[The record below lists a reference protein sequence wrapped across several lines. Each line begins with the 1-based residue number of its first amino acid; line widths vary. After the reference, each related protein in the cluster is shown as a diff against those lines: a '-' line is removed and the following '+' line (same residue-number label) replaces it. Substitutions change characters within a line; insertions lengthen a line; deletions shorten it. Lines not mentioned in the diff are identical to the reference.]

1 MMRLPDENLDDFTS
15 KAAAPK
21 PEGPPSFVWLYPTGE
36 IEVLQPL
43 ARYEGFIKTKAATA
57 TAAANPHP
65 RFPRSLAVAAALAM
79 TALIL
84 GTGLLIGYYAPHL
97 EPVSPIDV
105 AADQSPAD
113 TLTSPEEPGAFDLL
127 STLDSPSAFD
137 GVVAVRKVIRT
148 RRVHARVFQSVY
160 RPRRFV
166 ALPRPRLIV
175 SNFVPTTLIIYID
188 NGEIK
193 TRIEPQLTAGYKK
206 PSPLP

>member
-1 MMRLPDENLDDFTS
+1 MRP
-15 KAAAPK
+15 
-21 PEGPPSFVWLYPTGE
+21 
-36 IEVLQPL
+36 
-43 ARYEGFIKTKAATA
+43 
-57 TAAANPHP
+57 
-65 RFPRSLAVAAALAM
+65 
-79 TALIL
+79 
-84 GTGLLIGYYAPHL
+84 
-97 EPVSPIDV
+97 
-105 AADQSPAD
+105 
-113 TLTSPEEPGAFDLL
+113 
-127 STLDSPSAFD
+127 
-137 GVVAVRKVIRT
+137 